1 VGAVGV
7 SVPTWMH
14 GLPPPAVIRMKGRIE
29 RERDRQEQQQLV
41 ASMHELMAN
50 QRTLRAL
57 MAPQDARAAP
67 ESVQ

>member
-1 VGAVGV
+1 M

-14 GLPPPAVIRMKGRIE
+14 GLPPAVVRMKGRLE

>member
-1 VGAVGV
+1 M
-7 SVPTWMH
+7 SVPTWLH
-14 GLPPPAVIRMKGRIE
+14 GLPPAVVLMRGRLE
-29 RERDRQEQQQLV
+29 RERDRQEQAQLV

>member
-1 VGAVGV
+1 M

-14 GLPPPAVIRMKGRIE
+14 GLPPAVVRMKGRIE

-50 QRTLRAL
+50 QRAQRAL
-57 MAPQDARAAP
+57 MAPQEAP
-67 ESVQ
+67 AVQGSVQ

>member
-1 VGAVGV
+1 M

-14 GLPPPAVIRMKGRIE
+14 GLPPAVIRMKGRIE
-29 RERDRQEQQQLV
+29 RERDRQGQAQLV

-57 MAPQDARAAP
+57 MAPQEAPAVP

>member
-1 VGAVGV
+1 MSIPAHL
-7 SVPTWMH
+7 H
-14 GLPPPAVIRMKGRIE
+14 GLPPAVIRMKGRIE
-29 RERDRQEQQQLV
+29 RERDRQGQAQLV

-57 MAPQDARAAP
+57 MAPQDAQAMP